1 MNPHSAGRTPAL
13 LAPILLTIAA
23 IAIAGCGGGDDSS
36 EGVGQQGPQLAEPI
50 NLADCRDWNA
60 GSAEE
65 RLGTIR
71 GIRDFL
77 GTPVPG
83 TDSSREALD
92 DEQTYDLFEGWCANE
107 FARGFRLYKLYAR
120 AQAFAGASFPGE

>member
-1 MNPHSAGRTPAL
+1 MNPHSAGRRPAL
-13 LAPILLTIAA
+13 LASILLTIAA
-23 IAIAGCGGGDDSS
+23 IAVAGCGGGDDSG
-36 EGVGQQGPQLAEPI
+36 EVVGQQGPQLAEPI

-71 GIRDFL
+71 GIREFL
-77 GTPVPG
+77 GSPVPG
-83 TDSSREALD
+83 TGASREALD
-92 DEQTYDLFEGWCANE
+92 DEQAYDLFEGWCANE

-120 AQAFAGASFPGE
+120 AQAFAGASFAGK